1 MNITTIGRSMQ
12 HDVDPKRQIIT
23 EVGDTKHIQLFG
35 TQVLVGIY
43 KRPEKTKG
51 GIILTPNAI
60 AEDIYQ
66 SKVGLILGLGP
77 SAFVET
83 DGKWF
88 GGLEISVGDWVI
100 FRPSDGWQL
109 GIGSREC
116 RMLEDAS
123 IKGIVGAP
131 DLVW

>member
-77 SAFVET
+77 SAF
-83 DGKWF
+83 
-88 GGLEISVGDWVI
+88 
-100 FRPSDGWQL
+100 L